1 MTRVFT
7 AYAAGFAM
15 TVALAA
21 SADPATDLLGA
32 WSGEYTAVSPTN
44 SSGAGPRFSNAEIV
58 LEIKEQ
64 QGSVFWGEGRWRRQG
79 SEDWA
84 QYEITGNLSADD
96 SGKIGMV
103 ESSSDPS
110 FGVNALIDAQLDD
123 EKLYVSVRSLAR
135 GTTYSAVLERSDVS
149 N

>member
-7 AYAAGFAM
+7 ACAAGLAM

-21 SADPATDLLGA
+21 SADTATDMLGA

-44 SSGAGPRFSNAEIV
+44 SSGTGPRFNNAEV
-58 LEIKEQ
+58 VFEIKEQ
-64 QGSVFWGEGRWRRQG
+64 QGTVFWGEGRWRRQG
-79 SEDWA
+79 SEDWTRH
-84 QYEITGNLSADD
+84 EITGNLSADG

-110 FGVNALIDAQLDD
+110 FSVNALIDGQLEDD
-123 EKLYVSVRSLAR
+123 KLYVNLRSLSR